1 MPSAPSDMTSVA
13 DTTLTAVLLER
24 RFVSG
29 AVIAVSRK
37 TVELPDDHHV
47 EQPLA
52 AVLNHVLKLWSVV
65 RLGGIGPVNVMPQNR
80 NAVLFSE
87 GGTLAELAFNGFFT
101 LAVGGIAGV
110 NDSFH
115 PVSASGLFL
124 PVIIDS
130 VFSNKSLI
138 LPFGTI
144 EQ

>member
-1 MPSAPSDMTSVA
+1 MTSVA

-65 RLGGIGPVNVMPQNR
+65 RLGEIGPVNVVPQNR

-87 GGTLAELAFNGFFT
+87 GGLQWILH
-101 LAVGGIAGV
+101 AGCRR
-110 NDSFH
+110 NSRR
-115 PVSASGLFL
+115 
-124 PVIIDS
+124 
-130 VFSNKSLI
+130 K
-138 LPFGTI
+138 
-144 EQ
+144 